1 MFNIPWERLEQLP
14 TLEQRNAR
22 YIRRVMQLCGGDV
35 TAAALVL
42 KVGRATLYRKV
53 RELQLETQGERKER
67 ERVQAALEMEARY
80 GSR

>member
-1 MFNIPWERLEQLP
+1 MSNIPWERLGALP

-22 YIRRVMQLCGGDV
+22 YIRRVMRLCRGDV

-42 KVGRATLYRKV
+42 KLGRATLYRKV
-53 RELQLETQGERKER
+53 RELGIETQGERVER
-67 ERVQAALEMEARY
+67 ERMQRAIEMEARY